1 MNIAFVHA
9 ENKVQP
15 QGGTEMPL
23 IVKKI
28 GTLSFLVFLLML
40 SSFAQPDAQMRQQLS
55 RARVLL
61 ATKNYNSAILELNAI
76 RKEST
81 DDYVQNVA
89 LSMLMNVY
97 VEQSDYKKAQELLT
111 EIYNSQKLSK
121 KNSATYNSAAAQ
133 IVRGSKLQVERY
145 KSLGLNVLDA
155 KLPKEADAD
164 LDKMR
169 GLLELVVKQTEDL
182 GASIKQTEDSMALIE
197 ESSAARSNIARDE
210 YDASRWKT
218 KVIDAREKMATSRS
232 SVVSVVD
239 ESMQSVAFVS
249 SEKNIA
255 NNNTVA
261 VERPKI
267 VETIAKIEPETPK
280 IELKPLET
288 KTIFVPK
295 PTEEPTVLKEVAKK
309 EVAKV
314 EEVAVSQPTEPKI
327 EKVSNPMNDSNSDNP
342 VQIGSL
348 REYAVTLIQPQ
359 YPLIAKS
366 MRLSGVVQI
375 DVIVDETGKV
385 STIQNSSGP
394 DVLKRAATDALKK
407 WKFKP
412 FLKDGLPVKAIGF
425 VKFNFAL

>member
-1 MNIAFVHA
+1 
-9 ENKVQP
+9 
-15 QGGTEMPL
+15 
-23 IVKKI
+23 
-28 GTLSFLVFLLML
+28 ML
-40 SSFAQPDAQMRQQLS
+40 SSFAQPDAQLRQQLS

-76 RKEST
+76 RKESP

-89 LSMLMNVY
+89 LSMLMNIY

-121 KNSATYNSAAAQ
+121 KNSAIYNSAAAQ

-218 KVIDAREKMATSRS
+218 KIIDAREKMATSRS

-249 SEKNIA
+249 PEKNIA
-255 NNNTVA
+255 NNNSVA
-261 VERPKI
+261 VVERPKI
-267 VETIAKIEPETPK
+267 VETTAKSETETPK

-288 KTIFVPK
+288 KTIIVPK
-295 PTEEPTVLKEVAKK
+295 STEEPILKK

-314 EEVAVSQPTEPKI
+314 EEEAAVSQPTEPKI
-327 EKVSNPMNDSNSDNP
+327 EKVSSPMSDSDGENP